1 VVAVPPGVAVLCC
14 EEDDVD
20 DAAVDFAVA
29 AWREDGLWQVE
40 LLPPRT
46 GESLEMLVNALR
58 AQPGEGGV
66 LGLVSVAEEFF
77 LLVRVLGE
85 EVHLLVSD
93 VYAAEEWPLGN
104 DALDRL
110 GIPSPEEDES
120 DDVQPGGD
128 LRVVED
134 FGVGPVDIE
143 LLLEDVDMWPDE
155 QLASIAARIGF
166 GELFDATLE
175 QLPD

>member
-1 VVAVPPGVAVLCC
+1 
-14 EEDDVD
+14 VD

-29 AWREDGLWQVE
+29 AWREEGLWQVV
-40 LLPPRT
+40 LLPPGT
-46 GESLEMLVNALR
+46 GETLEGLVNALR

-85 EVHLLVSD
+85 EVRLLLSD
-93 VYAAEEWPLGN
+93 VYAAEEWPLGL

-110 GIPSPEEDES
+110 GIPSPEDDES
-120 DDVQPGGD
+120 EDPQPAGD
-128 LRVVED
+128 LRVVDD
-134 FGVGPVDIE
+134 FGVGPVDLE
-143 LLLEDVDMWPDE
+143 FLLDDDEMWPDE
-155 QLASIAARIGF
+155 QLATIATRIGF
-166 GELFDATLE
+166 GEQFDAALE

>member
-1 VVAVPPGVAVLCC
+1 
-14 EEDDVD
+14 VD

-29 AWREDGLWQVE
+29 AWREEGLWQVV
-40 LLPPRT
+40 LLPPGT
-46 GESLEMLVNALR
+46 GETLEGLVNALR

-85 EVHLLVSD
+85 EVRLLLSD
-93 VYAAEEWPLGN
+93 VYAAEEWPLGL

-110 GIPSPEEDES
+110 GIPSPDDDES
-120 DDVQPGGD
+120 EDPQPAGD
-128 LRVVED
+128 LRVVDD
-134 FGVGPVDIE
+134 FGVSPVDLE
-143 LLLEDVDMWPDE
+143 FLLDDDEMWPDE
-155 QLASIAARIGF
+155 QLATIATRIGF
-166 GELFDATLE
+166 GEQFDAALE

>member
-1 VVAVPPGVAVLCC
+1 
-14 EEDDVD
+14 VD

-29 AWREDGLWQVE
+29 AWREEGLWQVV
-40 LLPPRT
+40 LLPPGI
-46 GESLEMLVNALR
+46 GETLEGLVNALR

-85 EVHLLVSD
+85 EVRLLLSD
-93 VYAAEEWPLGN
+93 VYAAEEWPLGL

-110 GIPSPEEDES
+110 GIPSPEDDES
-120 DDVQPGGD
+120 EDPQPAGD
-128 LRVVED
+128 LRVVDD
-134 FGVGPVDIE
+134 FGVGPVDLE
-143 LLLEDVDMWPDE
+143 FLLDDDEMWPDE
-155 QLASIAARIGF
+155 QLATIATRIGF
-166 GELFDATLE
+166 GEQFDAALE

>member
-1 VVAVPPGVAVLCC
+1 
-14 EEDDVD
+14 VD

-29 AWREDGLWQVE
+29 AWREEGLWQVV
-40 LLPPRT
+40 LLPPGT
-46 GESLEMLVNALR
+46 GETLEGLVNALR

-85 EVHLLVSD
+85 EVRLLLSD
-93 VYAAEEWPLGN
+93 VYAAEEWPLGL

-110 GIPSPEEDES
+110 GIPSPDDDETEDP
-120 DDVQPGGD
+120 QPAGD
-128 LRVVED
+128 LRVVDD
-134 FGVGPVDIE
+134 FGVSPVDLE
-143 LLLEDVDMWPDE
+143 FLLDDDEMWPDE
-155 QLASIAARIGF
+155 QLATIATRIGF
-166 GELFDATLE
+166 GEQFDAALE

>member
-1 VVAVPPGVAVLCC
+1 
-14 EEDDVD
+14 VD

-29 AWREDGLWQVE
+29 AWREDGMWQVE

-46 GESLEMLVNALR
+46 GETLESLLNALR

-77 LLVRVLGE
+77 LLVRVLGD
-85 EVHLLVSD
+85 EVRILLSD
-93 VYAAEEWPLGN
+93 VYAAEEWPLGL

-110 GIPSPEEDES
+110 GIPSPEDDES
-120 DDVQPGGD
+120 EEPQPAGD
-128 LRVVED
+128 LRIVED
-134 FGVGPVDIE
+134 FGVGPVEIE
-143 LLLEDVDMWPDE
+143 LLLDDEEMWPDE
-155 QLASIAARIGF
+155 QLATIAARVGF
-166 GELFDATLE
+166 GEQFDAALE

>member
-1 VVAVPPGVAVLCC
+1 M
-14 EEDDVD
+14 D

-29 AWREDGLWQVE
+29 AWREEGLWQVV
-40 LLPPRT
+40 LLPPGT
-46 GESLEMLVNALR
+46 GETLEGLVNALR

-85 EVHLLVSD
+85 EVRLLLSD
-93 VYAAEEWPLGN
+93 VYAAEEWPLGL

-110 GIPSPEEDES
+110 GIPSPDDDES
-120 DDVQPGGD
+120 EDPQPAGD
-128 LRVVED
+128 LRVVDD
-134 FGVGPVDIE
+134 FGVSPVDLE
-143 LLLEDVDMWPDE
+143 FLLDDDEMWPDE
-155 QLASIAARIGF
+155 QLATIATRIGF
-166 GELFDATLE
+166 GEQFDAALE

>member
-1 VVAVPPGVAVLCC
+1 M
-14 EEDDVD
+14 D

-46 GESLEMLVNALR
+46 GENLEGLVNALR

-85 EVHLLVSD
+85 EVRLLLSD
-93 VYAAEEWPLGN
+93 VYAAEEWPLGL
-104 DALDRL
+104 DALERL
-110 GIPSPEEDES
+110 GIPSPEDDES
-120 DDVQPGGD
+120 DDPQPAGD
-128 LRVVED
+128 LRIVDD
-134 FGVGPVDIE
+134 FGVGPVDLE
-143 LLLEDVDMWPDE
+143 LLLDDEEMWPDE
-155 QLASIAARIGF
+155 QLATIAARIGF
-166 GELFDATLE
+166 GEHFDASLE